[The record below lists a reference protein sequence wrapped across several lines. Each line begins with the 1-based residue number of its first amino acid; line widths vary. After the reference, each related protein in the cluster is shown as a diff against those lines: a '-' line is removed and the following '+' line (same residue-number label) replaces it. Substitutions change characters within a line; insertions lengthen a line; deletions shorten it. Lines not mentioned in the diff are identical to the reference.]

1 MAGSSSRSVR
11 SGSRRALEAFAF
23 GSAGQFIGAFHDEF
37 GWDRTEVSFGLLI
50 LTGMTALSLPF
61 IGRLIDRYGARRVL
75 IPSLVLF
82 AACLAAIPLFV
93 RELWQLNLVYVL
105 MGTVAA
111 GTNSVP
117 FVRVIAAW
125 FDRSRGLA
133 IGIAGSG
140 TGLGFAYVPLVVE
153 YMTTHHG
160 WRSAYYA
167 LAAIVLAITLPLVLH
182 AVQGTTGRRRAQRRR
197 HSRSHS
203 IARRTSSARTRAR
216 VARCARHS
224 RNATSGC

>member
-1 MAGSSSRSVR
+1 M
-11 SGSRRALEAFAF
+11 
-23 GSAGQFIGAFHDEF
+23 
-37 GWDRTEVSFGLLI
+37 
-50 LTGMTALSLPF
+50 
-61 IGRLIDRYGARRVL
+61 
-75 IPSLVLF
+75 
-82 AACLAAIPLFV
+82 
-93 RELWQLNLVYVL
+93 RELWQLHLVYVL

-117 FVRVIAAW
+117 FVRVISAW

-167 LAAIVLAITLPLVLH
+167 LAAIVLAITLPLVLLLFRERP
-182 AVQGTTGRRRAQRRR
+182 ADVEPSADGT
-197 HSRSHS
+197 RSHS

-216 VARCARHS
+216 AARCARHS